1 MATTNSIEWKRW
13 KICIEGKRER
23 EREKEREANNVSSSP
38 TISKNKESRQE
49 EGDRSLNIGIKFLQI
64 WEAP

>member
-1 MATTNSIEWKRW
+1 MATTNHRLNEKDERYVL
-13 KICIEGKRER
+13 KERER

-49 EGDRSLNIGIKFLQI
+49 EGDQSLNIGIKFLQI
-64 WEAP
+64 